1 MSGHSK
7 WSTIKRKKGAL
18 DAKRGK
24 IFTVIIKEI
33 TIAAR
38 LGGGDEAANPRL
50 RTAILKAKAANMPQD
65 NIKRAIMKG
74 TGELPGVSYEEAT
87 FEGYGPGGVA
97 IFLEVT
103 TDNHRRT
110 VADIR
115 HIMSKYGGNLGEN
128 GSVAWMFD
136 KKGQIILDKA
146 AGDEETLFDLALEC
160 GAEDFESEDEEYIIT
175 TDPSSFIE
183 VKEALEAKELTLK
196 SAEVE
201 MVPKNLQKV
210 EGKDAE
216 RLLKLMEAL
225 EENDDIDQVYSNF
238 DMDEDTIVAAQ
249 SE

>member
-24 IFTVIIKEI
+24 IFTTIIKEI

-38 LGGGDEAANPRL
+38 LGGGDETANPRL
-50 RTAILKAKAANMPQD
+50 RQAIVKAKANNMPQD

-97 IFLEVT
+97 IFMEVT

-110 VADIR
+110 VAELR
-115 HIMSKYGGNLGEN
+115 HLMSHYGGNLGEN

-136 KKGQIILDKA
+136 KKGQIIIDGK
-146 AGDEETLFDLALEC
+146 AGDEDTLFELALEC
-160 GAEDFESEDEEYIIT
+160 GAEDFESEDGEYIIT
-175 TDPSSFIE
+175 TQPTQLME
-183 VKEALEAKELTLK
+183 VRDALEAQNISIQ

-210 EGKDAE
+210 EGKEAE
-216 RLLKLMEAL
+216 RVLKLMEAL
-225 EENDDIDQVYSNF
+225 EENDDITKVYSNF
-238 DMDEDTIVAAQ
+238 DMDEETLADATR
-249 SE
+249 E